1 MPERILDCSHRS
13 IKECT
18 GSGLVT
24 FRRCG
29 WTITKSTGQPVA
41 NLKAPGTPGFTRL
54 NWDLRPGKDV
64 SIEYGGDDPKRLLPA
79 GDYNAE
85 LSFGQNKV
93 KQSFHV
99 DLAEGIT
106 PR

>member
-1 MPERILDCSHRS
+1 MA
-13 IKECT
+13 T
-18 GSGLVT
+18 T
-24 FRRCG
+24 FVEQASVLSRRNSFG
-29 WTITKSTGQPVA
+29 D
-41 NLKAPGTPGFTRL
+41 F
-54 NWDLRPGKDV
+54 DV
-64 SIEYGGDDPKRLLPA
+64 KRLLPA

-85 LSFGQNKV
+85 LTFGQNKV